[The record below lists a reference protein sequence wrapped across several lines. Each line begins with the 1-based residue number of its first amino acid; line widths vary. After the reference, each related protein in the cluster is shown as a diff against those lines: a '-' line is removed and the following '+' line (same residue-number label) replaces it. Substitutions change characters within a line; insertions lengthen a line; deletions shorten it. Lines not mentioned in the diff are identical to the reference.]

1 MDVQYAPSLTEPGV
15 KYFLKETLKQ
25 CEIKR
30 TAYNTKILN
39 IGLLITFTVFLA
51 CFLYYKY
58 QTRPTEEDRK
68 KMKQLK
74 RDYFIT
80 RVRTIEA
87 KKAKQ
92 LSKSITNLP
101 KFESPFELLH
111 KNFYKT

>member
-1 MDVQYAPSLTEPGV
+1 MNIQYTPSLTEPGV

-25 CEIKR
+25 CKVKR

-39 IGLLITFTVFLA
+39 IGLLISFVAILVA
-51 CFLYYKY
+51 FLYYKY
-58 QTRPTEEDRK
+58 QSRPTEEDRK
-68 KMKQLK
+68 KLKKLK

-80 RVRTIEA
+80 RVRTLEA

-92 LSKSITNLP
+92 LNKSITNLP
-101 KFESPFELLH
+101 KFETPFEVLH